1 MEAFSFS
8 LDKVRNYKSQVLD
21 KEKKVLSLLQVKRD
35 EILNKLSSLDSF
47 REQKISELNIKQ
59 QKGATM
65 NEMSS
70 LHYLIDN
77 ARMQIQA
84 TLIALYRAEEEVETQ
99 RQVVLAIYQEKTG
112 MDKLEEKQAEEYRM
126 RQAKASENE
135 IMQVIS
141 NQLAD
146 RNGGSDS
153 MSGIA

>member
-21 KEKKVLSLLQVKRD
+21 KEKKVLSLLQMKRD
-35 EILNKLSSLDSF
+35 EILNKLISLESF

-112 MDKLEEKQAEEYRM
+112 MDRLEEKQVEEYRLLE
-126 RQAKASENE
+126 AKEIENE

-141 NQLAD
+141 NRLAD
-146 RNGGSDS
+146 KGISNDK